1 MLSRSDHLTPE
12 LEEAAQALGGDARL
26 DVELGARTTYRV
38 GGRAAL
44 LVEIDSEAGLERL
57 HNALERSGAA
67 LLVLGRGSN
76 LLVADEGFHG
86 ICAVLG
92 STYGRIAREGEI
104 VTAGGA
110 LALPILARKMAA
122 SGLSGLE
129 WGVGVPGSVGGAV
142 RMNAGGHGSETARTL
157 IAARLFNARSAR
169 DEIIPADR
177 LGLGYRSS
185 SVGADDFVLEASFG
199 LKAAPPRSCATS
211 LGEIV
216 SWRRSHQPGGQ
227 NAGSVFKNPSG
238 DSAGR
243 LVEVAGCKGLRVGSA
258 SVSDK
263 HANFVQAD
271 PHGRASDVRELIEVV
286 RRRVLDV
293 TGVALETELKL
304 VGFNDD

>member
-12 LEEAAQALGGDARL
+12 LEEAAQALGEDARA

-44 LVEIDSEAGLERL
+44 FVEIDSEAGLERL
-57 HNALERSGAA
+57 HNALKSSGAA

-76 LLVADEGFHG
+76 LLVADEGFGG

-92 STYGRIAREGEI
+92 SGFGRVATEGEI

-110 LALPILARKMAA
+110 VALPILARKLAA

-142 RMNAGGHGSETARTL
+142 RMNAGGHGSEMSRNL
-157 IAARLFNARSAR
+157 IAARLFNARSGR
-169 DEIIPADR
+169 DEIAPAHR
-177 LGLGYRSS
+177 LGLGYRNSC
-185 SVGADDFVLEASFG
+185 VGADDLVLEASFG
-199 LKAAPPRSCATS
+199 LEVAPPPSCAAN

-286 RRRVLDV
+286 RRRVLDA